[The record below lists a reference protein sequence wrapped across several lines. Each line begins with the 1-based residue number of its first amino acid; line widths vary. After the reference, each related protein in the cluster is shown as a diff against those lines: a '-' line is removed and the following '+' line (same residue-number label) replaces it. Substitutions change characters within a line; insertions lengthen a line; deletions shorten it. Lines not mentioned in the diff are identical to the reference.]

1 MLSVLRQEIETTP
14 YFSQERKSLQISM
27 ESAVV
32 EGNRQ
37 MLVNVWAGRV
47 HVIVIY
53 TFLYG
58 AFPQLNAPKT
68 LRPLKPH
75 VLSPKVF
82 V

>member
-1 MLSVLRQEIETTP
+1 MPSVLRQEIETTP
-14 YFSQERKSLQISM
+14 KFSQGRRKTLQISM

-47 HVIVIY
+47 HIIVIY

-58 AFPQLNAPKT
+58 AFP
-68 LRPLKPH
+68 
-75 VLSPKVF
+75 
-82 V
+82 